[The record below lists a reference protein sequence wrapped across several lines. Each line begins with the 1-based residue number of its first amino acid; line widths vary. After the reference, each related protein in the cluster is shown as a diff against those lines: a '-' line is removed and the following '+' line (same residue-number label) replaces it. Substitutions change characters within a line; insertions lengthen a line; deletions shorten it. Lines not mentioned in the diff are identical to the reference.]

1 MRMLVIGG
9 TGFIGPFLVHD
20 LERGGHTVAVFHR
33 GLSAA
38 PFPANVQHILGDR
51 RNLSAHSTELRRFA
65 PEVVIDVILSSHA
78 QAVALMRTF
87 RDVAGRV
94 VVVSSIDV
102 YRACGVL
109 HGTEPGP
116 LEPVPLT
123 EESALRT
130 GPPYPPEVLER
141 LRGVFDWVDDDYDK
155 VPVERVA
162 LESAEFPGTVL
173 RLPMIYGPG
182 DRKHR
187 LLPLLKRMDDGRK
200 QILLAD
206 QVALWQGPRGYVEN
220 VAAAIALGATSP
232 SAAGRVYNVA
242 QESPYSELEWAKLVA
257 AQTAWSGEFVVLPR
271 ERTPK
276 HLLLPGNWSQH
287 WTTSSRRIRQELSYR
302 EPVPLEEALRRT
314 IAWERAN
321 PPADLDP
328 KEFDY
333 AAEDAALAVAG
344 KPSRQ

>member
-116 LEPVPLT
+116 LEPVPC
-123 EESALRT
+123 A
-130 GPPYPPEVLER
+130 
-141 LRGVFDWVDDDYDK
+141 
-155 VPVERVA
+155 
-162 LESAEFPGTVL
+162 
-173 RLPMIYGPG
+173 
-182 DRKHR
+182 
-187 LLPLLKRMDDGRK
+187 
-200 QILLAD
+200 
-206 QVALWQGPRGYVEN
+206 
-220 VAAAIALGATSP
+220 
-232 SAAGRVYNVA
+232 
-242 QESPYSELEWAKLVA
+242 
-257 AQTAWSGEFVVLPR
+257 
-271 ERTPK
+271 RTPK
-276 HLLLPGNWSQH
+276 FPHFLN
-287 WTTSSRRIRQELSYR
+287 RQ
-302 EPVPLEEALRRT
+302 
-314 IAWERAN
+314 I
-321 PPADLDP
+321 PAPD
-328 KEFDY
+328 
-333 AAEDAALAVAG
+333 
-344 KPSRQ
+344 RW